1 MLQKHGSICALLFIV
16 RTLVQTVIAAA
27 AYLSQT
33 PADYDKTGSQYGRFF
48 LWTTAWLYMPFQ
60 YARSWNLRADLERVA
75 GPFDAPVI
83 SAVEV
88 NV

>member
-1 MLQKHGSICALLFIV
+1 MYK
-16 RTLVQTVIAAA
+16 
-27 AYLSQT
+27 

-48 LWTTAWLYMPFQ
+48 LWTTAWLYSPFQ
-60 YARSWNLRADLERVA
+60 FARSWTLRANLEKVA